1 MLLTDSGEPSCYK
14 EAMLAGD
21 KSQWELAMQSE
32 ISSIEQ
38 NKTWELVPLPKGQK
52 VLPCKWVFKKKFTS
66 PNATPKYKARLV
78 AKGFKQE
85 YGIDFEEIF
94 LLVVKMMTLRLM
106 LALAATTKNL
116 ELAQMDVKT
125 AFLHGDLDEEIYMAQ
140 PEGFEK
146 SGKEHMVCKLRKSL
160 YGLKQAPRQWYHKF
174 DTFMRSQGFKRSNED
189 PCLYVK
195 KPRDGQLI
203 MLILY
208 VDDMLI
214 AGHSKKDIADLKQK
228 LSSQFDMKDLGD
240 AHHILGMRVTRDRKK
255 GLLYLS
261 QEEYVHKVLERFNMQ
276 SGRSVST
283 PLPAYLKLSKD
294 DCPKSVEDKAAMA
307 KVPYASACG
316 SLMYAMV
323 ATRPDIA
330 YAVGVVS
337 RYMSNPGKKHWDA
350 VKSILRY
357 LSGTADR
364 QLCYGRGEL
373 SIQGYVDSDYAGCVD
388 TRRSTTGW
396 IYTFA
401 GAAISWRSKLQDCTS
416 VSTTEAEYVAAS
428 EACKEAIW
436 LARLVGD
443 LGIKVQLPLLHC
455 DSQSAIALAKN
466 PVFHARTKH
475 IDVRHHFVRE
485 CLAEKRIDLE
495 KIHTTANTAD
505 ALTKSL
511 SSERFQCCRQS
522 MGIT

>member
-1 MLLTDSGEPSCYK
+1 M
-14 EAMLAGD
+14 
-21 KSQWELAMQSE
+21 
-32 ISSIEQ
+32 
-38 NKTWELVPLPKGQK
+38 
-52 VLPCKWVFKKKFTS
+52 LPCKWVFKKKFTS

-94 LLVVKMMTLRLM
+94 SPVVKMTTLRVM
-106 LALAATTKNL
+106 LALAATENL

-214 AGHSKKDIADLKQK
+214 AGHSKKDIAELKQK

-261 QEEYVHKVLERFNMQ
+261 QEEYVLHKVLEHFNM
-276 SGRSVST
+276 
-283 PLPAYLKLSKD
+283 
-294 DCPKSVEDKAAMA
+294 
-307 KVPYASACG
+307 
-316 SLMYAMV
+316 
-323 ATRPDIA
+323 
-330 YAVGVVS
+330 
-337 RYMSNPGKKHWDA
+337 
-350 VKSILRY
+350 
-357 LSGTADR
+357 
-364 QLCYGRGEL
+364 
-373 SIQGYVDSDYAGCVD
+373 
-388 TRRSTTGW
+388 
-396 IYTFA
+396 
-401 GAAISWRSKLQDCTS
+401 
-416 VSTTEAEYVAAS
+416 
-428 EACKEAIW
+428 
-436 LARLVGD
+436 
-443 LGIKVQLPLLHC
+443 
-455 DSQSAIALAKN
+455 
-466 PVFHARTKH
+466 
-475 IDVRHHFVRE
+475 
-485 CLAEKRIDLE
+485 
-495 KIHTTANTAD
+495 
-505 ALTKSL
+505 
-511 SSERFQCCRQS
+511 
-522 MGIT
+522 